1 MATVAGPAGVPAG
14 ASPAHGEAGH
24 VDDRKRAA
32 GGRRADGGKRAE
44 GRRTGSSAPGG
55 RRRHL
60 APLLAVSP
68 FYVLFAVFGAFPVG
82 FSLYLSV
89 HDWNGIGEMR
99 FVGLQQYGWLLEDP
113 VFWHSVRNTF
123 EIWFLSTVPMLFLA
137 LVLAFLLHS
146 QVRFSTAYR
155 VAYFIPNVTSMV
167 AMTIVFGSVFAQAG
181 LANSALKALGSD
193 GVGWLTSDFGIKV
206 AISTMIIWRWVG
218 YNALI
223 FLAGLQAI
231 PTDTFEAA
239 RIDGANSRQTLFRV
253 VVPQLR
259 PVILFAAITSTINGL
274 QIFTE
279 SQVLFQS
286 TDKATTGGPGQEG
299 MTIVLYLWQKAFGE
313 HQFGYGAA
321 MGWLLFAIIGLFVI
335 INWRLV
341 SGSERDER
349 RRRGVARRKG
359 ARDAR

>member
-1 MATVAGPAGVPAG
+1 MATVLDPASEPVAD
-14 ASPAHGEAGH
+14 E
-24 VDDRKRAA
+24 RRA
-32 GGRRADGGKRAE
+32 GRRS
-44 GRRTGSSAPGG
+44 GSTPPGG
-55 RRRHL
+55 CRRHGP
-60 APLLAVSP
+60 PLLAISP
-68 FYVLFAVFGAFPVG
+68 FYVLFAVFGVFPVV
-82 FSLYLSV
+82 FSMYLSFQ
-89 HDWNGIGEMR
+89 DWDGIGDMR
-99 FVGLQQYGWLLEDP
+99 FVGLKQYGWLLKDP
-113 VFWHSVRNTF
+113 VFWHSVLNTF

-146 QVRFSTAYR
+146 QVRFAGAYR

-181 LANSALKALGSD
+181 LANALLRAVGLD
-193 GVGWLTSDFGIKV
+193 GIGWLSSEWGIKSSV
-206 AISTMIIWRWVG
+206 SIMIIWRWVG

-231 PTDTFEAA
+231 PTEHFEAA
-239 RIDGANSRQTLFRV
+239 RVDGANSWQTLFRV

-259 PVILFAAITSTINGL
+259 PVVLFAAVTSTINGL

-286 TDKATTGGPGQEG
+286 TDVGTTGGPGQEG
-299 MTIVLYLWQKAFGE
+299 MTIVLYLWQKAFKE

-321 MGWLLFAIIGLFVI
+321 MGWLLFAIIAVFTI

-341 SGSERDER
+341 SGSDRDDR
-349 RRRGVARRKG
+349 RPGIAGLLRRKG
-359 ARDAR
+359 ARDGR